1 MQLILNSHQ
10 LKIDLDLW
18 ERIWAFYFNS
28 ELIIPL
34 THIKQVTTDE
44 PHSSWADVRLP
55 GTFLPGVIKAGTYYT
70 GHGREFWYA
79 TRTGKY
85 LTLEL
90 ENEFYKRIVL
100 TLDENQDWVDRI
112 NQPRSHPVS

>member
-1 MQLILNSHQ
+1 MQLSLTNHQ

-28 ELIIPL
+28 ELVIPL
-34 THIKQVTTDE
+34 EHITQVNTEE

-70 GHGREFWYA
+70 GQGREFWYA
-79 TRTGKY
+79 TNRGNY
-85 LTLEL
+85 LTLDL
-90 ENEFYKRIVL
+90 ENEFYKKVVL
-100 TLDENQDWVDRI
+100 TLDQNQDWADRI
-112 NQPRSHPVS
+112 NQARSQSLS